1 MQSQL
6 NGKLYNGKWKMNKY
20 ENNSIVKKS
29 YQFALRIVKLYK
41 FLLKEKEFVLSKQL
55 MRSGTS
61 IGANITEA
69 QEAISKKDFKNK
81 MSIALKESVE
91 SRYWIN
97 LLKDSE
103 YLSEKQAESLL
114 GDLEEIIKILSK
126 IVKNAN

>member
-1 MQSQL
+1 
-6 NGKLYNGKWKMNKY
+6 MNKY